1 MTSELIYLTT
11 SVGSNQCCQVFSYQ
25 CDFKRFCDLPFAKL
39 ESTGACTPGTYGL
52 DCSYTCHCTTN
63 CNGVTG
69 CSGRCQRGWSGPKCN
84 KENIALDKGTSQSS
98 YWKTRVK
105 SSRAVDGSLQTRFG
119 DHSCIHTAIGRPFT
133 WWQVDLGSEL
143 YIHKLAIHLRTDSK
157 SRRKGVT
164 VYSSVAENQT
174 NTGHLCGST
183 TSTSPDVTWMTCDDT
198 ARYITLYRNDS
209 SNRDTAMTFCEVQ
222 VFVCVA
228 GTFGDDCSQF
238 CHCRDGPCNYVT
250 GECSGGCKPNWTGQ
264 TCSVCVAGSFG
275 DDCSQLCH
283 CRDGPCNYVT
293 GECSGGCNP
302 NWTGQTCSECDSEH
316 YGPLCEKPCSDRHC
330 DESRGKSSCNKTSG
344 RCDNG
349 CTAGW
354 NEPDCT
360 KGCDS
365 KHYGVNC
372 ESLCEDRHCNG
383 EQLCHHELGYCNGGC
398 LTGWTGL
405 TCVEA
410 VTGPEDNRDS
420 ITIIAVSV
428 VAAILFV
435 LLIASVLWHFRSRN
449 SQRKNVARPF
459 ISCTSRDRTEAEAN
473 GLDSGSDYVN
483 AGQTNEYEQLDVLNS
498 PQNDYDKITGV

>member
-264 TCSVCVAGSFG
+264 TCS
-275 DDCSQLCH
+275 
-283 CRDGPCNYVT
+283 
-293 GECSGGCNP
+293 
-302 NWTGQTCSECDSEH
+302 ECDSEH